1 MVLFDD
7 GEVGETLV
15 EELRPRQLHT
25 FEPKFGG
32 EVFTLFDVRAFPEE
46 ADVGKQFL
54 DKWYHAVVQKV
65 EYHASAA
72 QPQYRCTVKFMDE
85 ILAAKKDLEIPA
97 EESDWLYVASHIRE
111 ALPLAICMVKSTKV
125 YEEGTLGP
133 RYNPNK
139 RRAPAEAPAG
149 SRARADP
156 RAWEKK
162 KSREKIK
169 KKYVTT
175 LG

>member
-15 EELRPRQLHT
+15 DELRPPQLHT
-25 FEPKFGG
+25 FEPKVGG
-32 EVFTLFDVRAFPEE
+32 EVFALLDVHAFPKE
-46 ADVGKQFL
+46 AGVGKQFL
-54 DKWYHAVVQKV
+54 DKWYHAVVHKV

-85 ILAAKKDLEIPA
+85 ILAAKKDLETPA

-111 ALPLAICMVKSTKV
+111 ALPLAMVESTKV

-139 RRAPAEAPAG
+139 RRAPAEAPAA
-149 SRARADP
+149 SRAHADP
-156 RAWEKK
+156 HGKK
-162 KSREKIK
+162 KSREKR
-169 KKYVTT
+169 KKYATT
-175 LG
+175 